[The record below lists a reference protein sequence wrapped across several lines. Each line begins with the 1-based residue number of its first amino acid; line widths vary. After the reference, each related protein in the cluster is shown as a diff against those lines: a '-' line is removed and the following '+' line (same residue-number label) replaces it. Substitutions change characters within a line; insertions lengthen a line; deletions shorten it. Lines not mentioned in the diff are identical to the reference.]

1 MYLGRTALDTAVYQQ
16 DKALY
21 QQDKALYQ
29 QERAYIGRTVVSG
42 YMRGK

>member
-21 QQDKALYQ
+21 QQ
-29 QERAYIGRTVVSG
+29 ERAYIRRTEVSG